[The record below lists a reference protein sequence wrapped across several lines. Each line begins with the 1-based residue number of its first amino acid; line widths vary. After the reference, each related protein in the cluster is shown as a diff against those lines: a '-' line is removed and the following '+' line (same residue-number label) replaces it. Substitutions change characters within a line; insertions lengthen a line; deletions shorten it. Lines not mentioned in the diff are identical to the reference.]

1 LNFVFLHSRPLISH
15 DGDEAWIRKERLLR
29 FDREFAR
36 RTEIFD
42 DQADF
47 QGPATWMTE
56 EEMDEAEE
64 AKSRRLEA
72 LKRPKQ
78 TLHIGL

>member
-1 LNFVFLHSRPLISH
+1 MLAFLIVSH
-15 DGDEAWIRKERLLR
+15 TNDPSWMQKERLLR

-36 RTEIFD
+36 RTQIFD

-47 QGPATWMTE
+47 QGTSTWKTDE
-56 EEMDEAEE
+56 ERAQAEE
-64 AKSRRLEA
+64 NEKKRLES

-78 TLHIGL
+78 VLNLAL